1 MELKDLLLG
10 EEKKNITSE
19 DILINEL
26 KIKKRKNILTLI
38 FGIIIWI
45 MLCILEV
52 FLYISGLDN
61 IIGIII
67 FGIFILMM
75 LMFDLANYLINKK

>member
-26 KIKKRKNILTLI
+26 KIKRRKNILTLI

>member
-38 FGIIIWI
+38 FGIIICI
-45 MLCILEV
+45 MLCVLEGL
-52 FLYISGLDN
+52 LYISGANN

>member
-1 MELKDLLLG
+1 MLG

>member
-1 MELKDLLLG
+1 M
-10 EEKKNITSE
+10 I
-19 DILINEL
+19 
-26 KIKKRKNILTLI
+26 
-38 FGIIIWI
+38 
-45 MLCILEV
+45 CILEV

>member
-1 MELKDLLLG
+1 MNSKKIGEFIRLKRLQEELKDLLLG

-38 FGIIIWI
+38 FGIII
-45 MLCILEV
+45 
-52 FLYISGLDN
+52 
-61 IIGIII
+61 
-67 FGIFILMM
+67 
-75 LMFDLANYLINKK
+75 

>member
-1 MELKDLLLG
+1 
-10 EEKKNITSE
+10 
-19 DILINEL
+19 
-26 KIKKRKNILTLI
+26 
-38 FGIIIWI
+38 